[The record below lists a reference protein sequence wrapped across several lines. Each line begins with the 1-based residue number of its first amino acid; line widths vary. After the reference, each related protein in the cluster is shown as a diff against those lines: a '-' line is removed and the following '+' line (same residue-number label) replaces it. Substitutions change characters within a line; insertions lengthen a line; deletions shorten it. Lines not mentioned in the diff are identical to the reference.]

1 MKSID
6 FDLNTNLTE
15 AVRMV
20 KAKSYE
26 IGERVVGEF
35 NDFIIDSNKSEE
47 DNIKAYRLE
56 WNKEF
61 VDGVDWEQR
70 RYEIAKSVL
79 PSVITKWVNVMM
91 SLSYTYTKDNVIDD
105 TMTFTDMLIEKL
117 KDQSSN
123 RTREAYCQI
132 HDKARALTVSGGISN
147 KMTVF
152 HFIYFCE
159 MNTFMVIM

>member
-6 FDLNTNLTE
+6 FDLNTNLNE
-15 AVRMV
+15 AVRIV

-47 DNIKAYRLE
+47 DNIKEYRLE

-79 PSVITKWVNVMM
+79 PSVITKWVNIIM
-91 SLSYTYTKDNVIDD
+91 SSYTYTYTKDNVIDD

-117 KDQSSN
+117 K
-123 RTREAYCQI
+123 E
-132 HDKARALTVSGGISN
+132 K
-147 KMTVF
+147 K
-152 HFIYFCE
+152 E
-159 MNTFMVIM
+159 

>member
-6 FDLNTNLTE
+6 FNLNTNLTE

-47 DNIKAYRLE
+47 DNIKEYRLE

-79 PSVITKWVNVMM
+79 PSVITKWVNIIM
-91 SLSYTYTKDNVIDD
+91 SSYTYTYTKDNVIDD

-117 KDQSSN
+117 K
-123 RTREAYCQI
+123 E
-132 HDKARALTVSGGISN
+132 K
-147 KMTVF
+147 K
-152 HFIYFCE
+152 E
-159 MNTFMVIM
+159 

>member
-6 FDLNTNLTE
+6 FNLNTDLYE

-79 PSVITKWVNVMM
+79 PSVITKWVNVIM
-91 SLSYTYTKDNVIDD
+91 SSYPYTYTKDNVIDD

-117 KDQSSN
+117 KEKKD
-123 RTREAYCQI
+123 
-132 HDKARALTVSGGISN
+132 
-147 KMTVF
+147 
-152 HFIYFCE
+152 
-159 MNTFMVIM
+159 

>member
-79 PSVITKWVNVMM
+79 PSVITKWVNVIM
-91 SLSYTYTKDNVIDD
+91 SSSPYTYTKDNVIDD

-117 KDQSSN
+117 K
-123 RTREAYCQI
+123 E
-132 HDKARALTVSGGISN
+132 K
-147 KMTVF
+147 K
-152 HFIYFCE
+152 E
-159 MNTFMVIM
+159 

>member
-6 FDLNTNLTE
+6 FNLNTTLTE
-15 AVRMV
+15 AVRIV

-117 KDQSSN
+117 K
-123 RTREAYCQI
+123 E
-132 HDKARALTVSGGISN
+132 K
-147 KMTVF
+147 K
-152 HFIYFCE
+152 E
-159 MNTFMVIM
+159 

>member
-6 FDLNTNLTE
+6 FNLNTTLTE

-79 PSVITKWVNVMM
+79 PSVITKWVNIIM
-91 SLSYTYTKDNVIDD
+91 SSYTYTYTKDNVIDD

-117 KDQSSN
+117 K
-123 RTREAYCQI
+123 E
-132 HDKARALTVSGGISN
+132 K
-147 KMTVF
+147 K
-152 HFIYFCE
+152 E
-159 MNTFMVIM
+159 

>member
-6 FDLNTNLTE
+6 FDLNTNLNE
-15 AVRMV
+15 AVRIV

-47 DNIKAYRLE
+47 DNIKEYRLE

-70 RYEIAKSVL
+70 RYEIVKSLL
-79 PSVITKWVNVMM
+79 PSAILKWSN
-91 SLSYTYTKDNVIDD
+91 TYTKDKVIED
-105 TMTFTDMLIEKL
+105 TMAFTDMLIKRLKEEK
-117 KDQSSN
+117 
-123 RTREAYCQI
+123 E
-132 HDKARALTVSGGISN
+132 
-147 KMTVF
+147 
-152 HFIYFCE
+152 
-159 MNTFMVIM
+159 

>member
-6 FDLNTNLTE
+6 FDLNTNLNE
-15 AVRMV
+15 AVRIV

-91 SLSYTYTKDNVIDD
+91 SSYTYAYTKDNVIDD
-105 TMTFTDMLIEKL
+105 TMAFTDMLIEKL
-117 KDQSSN
+117 K
-123 RTREAYCQI
+123 E
-132 HDKARALTVSGGISN
+132 K
-147 KMTVF
+147 K
-152 HFIYFCE
+152 E
-159 MNTFMVIM
+159 

>member
-6 FDLNTNLTE
+6 FDLNTNLNE

-20 KAKSYE
+20 KAASYKT
-26 IGERVVGEF
+26 GERIVGEF

-79 PSVITKWVNVMM
+79 PSVITKWVNVIM
-91 SLSYTYTKDNVIDD
+91 SSYPYTYTKDKAIED

-117 KDQSSN
+117 K
-123 RTREAYCQI
+123 E
-132 HDKARALTVSGGISN
+132 K
-147 KMTVF
+147 K
-152 HFIYFCE
+152 E
-159 MNTFMVIM
+159 

>member
-1 MKSID
+1 MTMKSID
-6 FDLNTNLTE
+6 FNLNTTLTE

-105 TMTFTDMLIEKL
+105 TMTFTDMLIDKL
-117 KDQSSN
+117 K
-123 RTREAYCQI
+123 E
-132 HDKARALTVSGGISN
+132 K
-147 KMTVF
+147 K
-152 HFIYFCE
+152 E
-159 MNTFMVIM
+159 

>member
-6 FDLNTNLTE
+6 FNLNTTLTE
-15 AVRMV
+15 AVRIV

-56 WNKEF
+56 WNKDF

-117 KDQSSN
+117 K
-123 RTREAYCQI
+123 E
-132 HDKARALTVSGGISN
+132 K
-147 KMTVF
+147 K
-152 HFIYFCE
+152 E
-159 MNTFMVIM
+159 

>member
-15 AVRMV
+15 AVRIV

-56 WNKEF
+56 WSKEF

-79 PSVITKWVNVMM
+79 PSVITKWVNIIM
-91 SLSYTYTKDNVIDD
+91 SSYTYTYTKDNVIDD

-117 KDQSSN
+117 K
-123 RTREAYCQI
+123 E
-132 HDKARALTVSGGISN
+132 K
-147 KMTVF
+147 K
-152 HFIYFCE
+152 E
-159 MNTFMVIM
+159 

>member
-6 FDLNTNLTE
+6 FNLNTNLNE

-47 DNIKAYRLE
+47 DNIKEYRLE

-79 PSVITKWVNVMM
+79 PSVITKWVNIIM
-91 SLSYTYTKDNVIDD
+91 SSYTYTYTKDNVIDD

-117 KDQSSN
+117 K
-123 RTREAYCQI
+123 E
-132 HDKARALTVSGGISN
+132 K
-147 KMTVF
+147 K
-152 HFIYFCE
+152 E
-159 MNTFMVIM
+159 

>member
-6 FDLNTNLTE
+6 INLNTTLTE
-15 AVRMV
+15 AVRIV

-79 PSVITKWVNVMM
+79 PSVVSKWVKNYSV
-91 SLSYTYTKDNVIDD
+91 YQKADAIKD
-105 TMTFTDMLIEKL
+105 TMEFTDMLIERL
-117 KDQSSN
+117 K
-123 RTREAYCQI
+123 E
-132 HDKARALTVSGGISN
+132 K
-147 KMTVF
+147 K
-152 HFIYFCE
+152 E
-159 MNTFMVIM
+159 

>member
-6 FDLNTNLTE
+6 FDLNTTLTE

-79 PSVITKWVNVMM
+79 PSVITKWVNVIM
-91 SLSYTYTKDNVIDD
+91 SSYPYTYTKDNVIDD

-117 KDQSSN
+117 K
-123 RTREAYCQI
+123 E
-132 HDKARALTVSGGISN
+132 K
-147 KMTVF
+147 K
-152 HFIYFCE
+152 E
-159 MNTFMVIM
+159 

>member
-6 FDLNTNLTE
+6 FDLNTSLNE

-79 PSVITKWVNVMM
+79 PSVITKWVNVIM
-91 SLSYTYTKDNVIDD
+91 SSYPYTYTKDKAIED

-117 KDQSSN
+117 K
-123 RTREAYCQI
+123 E
-132 HDKARALTVSGGISN
+132 K
-147 KMTVF
+147 K
-152 HFIYFCE
+152 E
-159 MNTFMVIM
+159 

>member
-79 PSVITKWVNVMM
+79 PSVITKWVNVIM
-91 SLSYTYTKDNVIDD
+91 SSYPYTYTKDNVIDD

-117 KDQSSN
+117 K
-123 RTREAYCQI
+123 E
-132 HDKARALTVSGGISN
+132 K
-147 KMTVF
+147 K
-152 HFIYFCE
+152 E
-159 MNTFMVIM
+159 

>member
-6 FDLNTNLTE
+6 FNLNTTLTE
-15 AVRMV
+15 AVRIV

-79 PSVITKWVNVMM
+79 PSVITKWVNIIM
-91 SLSYTYTKDNVIDD
+91 SSYTYTYTKDNVIDD

-117 KDQSSN
+117 K
-123 RTREAYCQI
+123 E
-132 HDKARALTVSGGISN
+132 K
-147 KMTVF
+147 K
-152 HFIYFCE
+152 E
-159 MNTFMVIM
+159 

>member
-6 FDLNTNLTE
+6 FNLNTNLNE

-56 WNKEF
+56 WNKDF

-79 PSVITKWVNVMM
+79 PSVITKWVNVIM
-91 SLSYTYTKDNVIDD
+91 SSYPYTYTKDNVIDD

-117 KDQSSN
+117 K
-123 RTREAYCQI
+123 E
-132 HDKARALTVSGGISN
+132 K
-147 KMTVF
+147 K
-152 HFIYFCE
+152 E
-159 MNTFMVIM
+159 

>member
-6 FDLNTNLTE
+6 FDLNTNLNE

-20 KAKSYE
+20 RAKSYE

-117 KDQSSN
+117 K
-123 RTREAYCQI
+123 E
-132 HDKARALTVSGGISN
+132 K
-147 KMTVF
+147 K
-152 HFIYFCE
+152 E
-159 MNTFMVIM
+159 

>member
-6 FDLNTNLTE
+6 FSLNTDINE

-47 DNIKAYRLE
+47 DNLKEYHLQ
-56 WNKEF
+56 WNKMF

-79 PSVITKWVNVMM
+79 PSVITKWVNVIM
-91 SLSYTYTKDNVIDD
+91 SSYPYTYTKDNVIDD

-117 KDQSSN
+117 K
-123 RTREAYCQI
+123 E
-132 HDKARALTVSGGISN
+132 K
-147 KMTVF
+147 K
-152 HFIYFCE
+152 E
-159 MNTFMVIM
+159 

>member
-6 FDLNTNLTE
+6 FNLNTTLTE

-56 WNKEF
+56 WNKDF

-79 PSVITKWVNVMM
+79 PSVITKWVNVIM
-91 SLSYTYTKDNVIDD
+91 SSYPYTYTKDKAIED

-117 KDQSSN
+117 K
-123 RTREAYCQI
+123 E
-132 HDKARALTVSGGISN
+132 KKG
-147 KMTVF
+147 
-152 HFIYFCE
+152 
-159 MNTFMVIM
+159 

>member
-6 FDLNTNLTE
+6 FDLNTNLNE

-79 PSVITKWVNVMM
+79 PSVITKWVNIIM
-91 SLSYTYTKDNVIDD
+91 SSYPYTYTKDNVIDD

-117 KDQSSN
+117 K
-123 RTREAYCQI
+123 E
-132 HDKARALTVSGGISN
+132 K
-147 KMTVF
+147 K
-152 HFIYFCE
+152 E
-159 MNTFMVIM
+159 

>member
-6 FDLNTNLTE
+6 FNLNTTLTE

-79 PSVITKWVNVMM
+79 PSVITKWVNVIM
-91 SLSYTYTKDNVIDD
+91 SSYPYTYTKDNVIDD

-117 KDQSSN
+117 K
-123 RTREAYCQI
+123 E
-132 HDKARALTVSGGISN
+132 K
-147 KMTVF
+147 K
-152 HFIYFCE
+152 E
-159 MNTFMVIM
+159 

>member
-6 FDLNTNLTE
+6 FDLNTNLNE

-35 NDFIIDSNKSEE
+35 NDVIIDSNKSEE

-79 PSVITKWVNVMM
+79 PSVITKWVNVIM
-91 SLSYTYTKDNVIDD
+91 SSSYPYTYTKDNVIDD
-105 TMTFTDMLIEKL
+105 TMRFTDMLIEKL
-117 KDQSSN
+117 KEKKIQK
-123 RTREAYCQI
+123 I
-132 HDKARALTVSGGISN
+132 IKKDKEN
-147 KMTVF
+147 D
-152 HFIYFCE
+152 
-159 MNTFMVIM
+159 NTCAKVGRS

>member
-79 PSVITKWVNVMM
+79 PSVITKWVNVIM
-91 SLSYTYTKDNVIDD
+91 SSYPYTYTKDKAIED

-117 KDQSSN
+117 K
-123 RTREAYCQI
+123 E
-132 HDKARALTVSGGISN
+132 KKG
-147 KMTVF
+147 
-152 HFIYFCE
+152 
-159 MNTFMVIM
+159 

>member
-6 FDLNTNLTE
+6 INLNTTLTE
-15 AVRMV
+15 AVRIV

-47 DNIKAYRLE
+47 DNIKAYRLK

-79 PSVITKWVNVMM
+79 PSVVSKWVKN
-91 SLSYTYTKDNVIDD
+91 YTAFVYHKADAIKD
-105 TMTFTDMLIEKL
+105 TMEFADMLIEKL
-117 KDQSSN
+117 K
-123 RTREAYCQI
+123 E
-132 HDKARALTVSGGISN
+132 K
-147 KMTVF
+147 K
-152 HFIYFCE
+152 E
-159 MNTFMVIM
+159 

>member
-79 PSVITKWVNVMM
+79 PSVITKWVNIIM
-91 SLSYTYTKDNVIDD
+91 SSYTYTYTKDNVIDD
-105 TMTFTDMLIEKL
+105 TMTFTDMLIDKL
-117 KDQSSN
+117 K
-123 RTREAYCQI
+123 E
-132 HDKARALTVSGGISN
+132 K
-147 KMTVF
+147 K
-152 HFIYFCE
+152 E
-159 MNTFMVIM
+159 

>member
-6 FDLNTNLTE
+6 FNLNTTLTE
-15 AVRMV
+15 AVRIV

-47 DNIKAYRLE
+47 DNIKTYRLE

-79 PSVITKWVNVMM
+79 PSVITKWVNVIM
-91 SLSYTYTKDNVIDD
+91 SSYPYTYTKDKAIED

-117 KDQSSN
+117 K
-123 RTREAYCQI
+123 E
-132 HDKARALTVSGGISN
+132 K
-147 KMTVF
+147 K
-152 HFIYFCE
+152 E
-159 MNTFMVIM
+159 

>member
-6 FDLNTNLTE
+6 FNLNTNLTE

-79 PSVITKWVNVMM
+79 PSVITKWVNVIM
-91 SLSYTYTKDNVIDD
+91 SSYPYTYTKDNVIDD

-117 KDQSSN
+117 K
-123 RTREAYCQI
+123 E
-132 HDKARALTVSGGISN
+132 K
-147 KMTVF
+147 K
-152 HFIYFCE
+152 E
-159 MNTFMVIM
+159 

>member
-79 PSVITKWVNVMM
+79 PSVITKWVNIIM
-91 SLSYTYTKDNVIDD
+91 SSYTYTYTKDNVIDD

-117 KDQSSN
+117 K
-123 RTREAYCQI
+123 E
-132 HDKARALTVSGGISN
+132 KKG
-147 KMTVF
+147 
-152 HFIYFCE
+152 
-159 MNTFMVIM
+159 

>member
-6 FDLNTNLTE
+6 FDLNTNLNE

-79 PSVITKWVNVMM
+79 PSVITKWVNVIM
-91 SLSYTYTKDNVIDD
+91 SSYPYTYTKDNVIDD

-117 KDQSSN
+117 KEKKLQK
-123 RTREAYCQI
+123 I
-132 HDKARALTVSGGISN
+132 IKKDKEN
-147 KMTVF
+147 D
-152 HFIYFCE
+152 
-159 MNTFMVIM
+159 NTCAKVGRS

>member
-6 FDLNTNLTE
+6 FNLNTNLNE

-61 VDGVDWEQR
+61 VDGVNWEQR
-70 RYEIAKSVL
+70 RYEIATSVL
-79 PSVITKWVNVMM
+79 PSAVSKWVKNYSEFV
-91 SLSYTYTKDNVIDD
+91 YHKADAIKD
-105 TMTFTDMLIEKL
+105 TMEFTDMLIERRKE
-117 KDQSSN
+117 KK
-123 RTREAYCQI
+123 E
-132 HDKARALTVSGGISN
+132 
-147 KMTVF
+147 
-152 HFIYFCE
+152 
-159 MNTFMVIM
+159 

>member
-6 FDLNTNLTE
+6 FNLNTTLTE
-15 AVRMV
+15 AVRIV

-105 TMTFTDMLIEKL
+105 TMTFTDMLIDKL
-117 KDQSSN
+117 K
-123 RTREAYCQI
+123 E
-132 HDKARALTVSGGISN
+132 K
-147 KMTVF
+147 K
-152 HFIYFCE
+152 E
-159 MNTFMVIM
+159 

>member
-6 FDLNTNLTE
+6 FDLNTNLNE
-15 AVRMV
+15 AVRIV

-47 DNIKAYRLE
+47 DNIKTYRLE

-79 PSVITKWVNVMM
+79 PSVITKWVNVIM
-91 SLSYTYTKDNVIDD
+91 SSYPYTYTKDNVIDD
-105 TMTFTDMLIEKL
+105 TMAFTDMLIEKL
-117 KDQSSN
+117 K
-123 RTREAYCQI
+123 E
-132 HDKARALTVSGGISN
+132 K
-147 KMTVF
+147 K
-152 HFIYFCE
+152 E
-159 MNTFMVIM
+159 